1 MKTVLEFEGERYE
14 LKPLNGEKTHPLTQ
28 HAIGV
33 LRDIAS
39 KPIPRQSLNPG
50 VANRL
55 ARENFVTQVQLPSPF
70 KSHHGR
76 HGKGTCVHLQITD
89 RGRQVLAALDAR

>member
-14 LKPLNGEKTHPLTQ
+14 LKPLNREKTHPLTQ

-33 LRDIAS
+33 LRDIAV

-55 ARENFVTQVQLPSPF
+55 ARAR
-70 KSHHGR
+70 KSDHAGSAA
-76 HGKGTCVHLQITD
+76 KSLQIPP
-89 RGRQVLAALDAR
+89 RPSRQRHLRSPADHRSRPDGTYRA